1 MKRYLCFV
9 LCIIICVSL
18 CGCKPQK
25 FTEYSF
31 DFFDTV
37 TTIVGYE
44 KDKETFDKRCEE
56 IKNKLSEYHKLYN
69 IYNVYDGVNNLAL
82 CNQTKNG
89 EHSIIK
95 VDTKIIEML
104 NFAKDMYKQTNG
116 KLNVAFGSVLN
127 IWHQHREEG
136 INNPESATLPGIE
149 KLQEAAKHTNID
161 DVVIDEENSTLFL
174 RDGVMRLDVGGVAK
188 GYAVEQVAQ
197 WMEEE
202 GYNGYILNVGGNVR
216 CVGKRA
222 DGEKWKVGIESPYT
236 DNVEIPYIEYL
247 SIDNMS
253 LVTSGSYQRFYVVKG
268 NSYHHIIDP
277 VTLMPAENFWSV
289 SVLCKDSG
297 LADALSTALFTM
309 DYEQGL
315 EIIESTAGAEA
326 MWFTKDGEKLYS
338 SGFKN
343 YCVEE

>member
-89 EHSIIK
+89 EHSTIK

-136 INNPESATLPGIE
+136 INNPESATLPKME
-149 KLQEAAKHTNID
+149 NLQMAAQHTNIE
-161 DVVIDEENSTLFL
+161 DVVINEENNTVYL

>member
-1 MKRYLCFV
+1 MRKYICFI
-9 LCIIICVSL
+9 LCIIICMSL
-18 CGCKPQK
+18 CGCKQEK
-25 FTEYSF
+25 FTDYSF

-37 TTIVGYE
+37 TTIVGFE
-44 KDKETFDKRCEE
+44 KDKETFDKNCEE
-56 IKNKLSEYHKLYN
+56 IKNQLAEYHKLYN
-69 IYNVYDGVNNLAL
+69 IYNVYDGINNLAI

-89 EHSIIK
+89 EHSEVKVDEKIIK
-95 VDTKIIEML
+95 ML
-104 NFAKDMYKQTNG
+104 QFAKDMYNKTEG

-136 INNPESATLPGIE
+136 MNNPVSATLPKME
-149 KLQEAAKHTNID
+149 KLKTAAQHTNIN
-161 DVVIDEENSTLFL
+161 DVVIDKDNNSVFL
-174 RDGVMRLDVGGVAK
+174 RDGEMRLDVGAVAK
-188 GYAVEQVAQ
+188 GYAVEQVAL
-197 WMEEE
+197 WMESK

-216 CVGKRA
+216 CVGKRS

-253 LVTSGSYQRFYVVKG
+253 LVTSGSYQRFYVVNGK
-268 NSYHHIIDP
+268 NYHHIIDP
-277 VTLMPAENFWSV
+277 VTLMPAENFLSV
-289 SVLCKDSG
+289 SVLSKSSA

-315 EIIESTAGAEA
+315 AIIENTEDAEA
-326 MWFTKDGEKLYS
+326 MWVMQNGEQRYS

>member
-136 INNPESATLPGIE
+136 INNPESATLPKME
-149 KLQEAAKHTNID
+149 NLQMAAQHTNIE
-161 DVVIDEENSTLFL
+161 DVVINEENNTVYL

-326 MWFTKDGEKLYS
+326 MWFTKDGEKQYS

>member
-136 INNPESATLPGIE
+136 INNPESATLPKME
-149 KLQEAAKHTNID
+149 NLQMAAQHTNIE
-161 DVVIDEENSTLFL
+161 DVVINEENNTVYL

-188 GYAVEQVAQ
+188 GCAVEQVAQ

>member
-1 MKRYLCFV
+1 MRKYICFV
-9 LCIIICVSL
+9 LCIIICISL
-18 CGCKPQK
+18 CGCKSEK
-25 FTEYSF
+25 YTDYSF

-44 KDKETFDKRCEE
+44 NNKETFDKRCEE
-56 IKNKLSEYHKLYN
+56 IKSQLSEYHKLYN
-69 IYNVYDGVNNLAL
+69 IYNVYDGISNLAV

-89 EHSIIK
+89 THETVK
-95 VDTKIIEML
+95 VDAKIIDVL
-104 NFAKDMYKQTNG
+104 KFAKDMYKKTNG

-136 INNPESATLPGIE
+136 MNNPERATLPKME
-149 KLQEAAKHTNID
+149 ELQKAAEHTNIEN
-161 DVVIDEENSTLFL
+161 VVIDEENSTVFL
-174 RDGVMRLDVGGVAK
+174 RDNQMRLDVGAVAK
-188 GYAVEQVAQ
+188 GYAVEQVAL
-197 WMEEE
+197 WMESK

-222 DGEKWKVGIESPYT
+222 DGEKWKVGIESPYA

-253 LVTSGSYQRFYVVKG
+253 LVTSGSYQRFYVVNG

-277 VTLMPAENFWSV
+277 VTLMPAENFLYV
-289 SVLCKDSG
+289 SVLCKSSA
-297 LADALSTALFTM
+297 LADALSTALFTL

-315 EIIESTAGAEA
+315 EIIENTAGAEA
-326 MWFTKDGEKLYS
+326 MWLLKNGEQRYS

-343 YCVEE
+343 YCVKE